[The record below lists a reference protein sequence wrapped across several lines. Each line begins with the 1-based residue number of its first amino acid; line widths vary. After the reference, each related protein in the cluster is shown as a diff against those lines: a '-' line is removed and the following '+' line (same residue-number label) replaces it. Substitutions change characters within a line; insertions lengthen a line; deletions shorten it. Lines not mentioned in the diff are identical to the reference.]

1 VRVKNILNSIGNS
14 IIEYSS
20 KYNVELVYYVLQNL
34 IYSNGETFIETDG
47 SNFGL
52 LGVPTKFEKLLDA
65 YKDVIINN
73 INDDDDPFISKIKD
87 EFKKQKSVVF
97 EVKENYKKY
106 VEDEYNKILVDL
118 NQFVNEISKAQ
129 EEFQKTLAKA
139 LFVASNHG
147 GYDGYDGYIGKDN
160 AYNIYGL
167 SSPVSGIKDYIFQL
181 RNVIRDNYL
190 NKLDAYFVEI
200 EKKPSLNN
208 KHKPIYLLLSN
219 FFRNTEQRSR
229 FFDNVKL
236 KEKKDNTNIPLN
248 NQIEVILQAYCDEE
262 IELFKTN
269 ERLPAQKSF
278 RQYMPKYQEEAIK
291 NIKTITTIYP
301 FDVLFDVIDQPDN
314 LTKSALSNLGND
326 KNYDGDNN
334 TWSKNVDD
342 FFFVKNTLIR

>member
-1 VRVKNILNSIGNS
+1 
-14 IIEYSS
+14 
-20 KYNVELVYYVLQNL
+20 
-34 IYSNGETFIETDG
+34 
-47 SNFGL
+47 
-52 LGVPTKFEKLLDA
+52 
-65 YKDVIINN
+65 
-73 INDDDDPFISKIKD
+73 
-87 EFKKQKSVVF
+87 
-97 EVKENYKKY
+97 
-106 VEDEYNKILVDL
+106 VDL

-139 LFVASNHG
+139 LFVASTHG

-160 AYNIYGL
+160 AYNFYGL
-167 SSPVSGIKDYIFQL
+167 SSPVNGIKDYIFQL

-269 ERLPAQKSF
+269 ERLPAQRSF